1 MGCGSSVK
9 VQPLAENPKPKNVE
23 NTKPKTVENT
33 KSKNVENTKPKN
45 VENTKPKNVENTKPK
60 NVENDDNDLSKSR
73 RRRTSVGESIIRR
86 RKDSTTS
93 IVTLDPR
100 LIVDN
105 IHTQTSI
112 VPLDPDAFNS
122 KLRKQRQAAIENDLY
137 RNAINSWQPTSIE
150 HLVNL
155 IKTLS
160 LNKSDVDKTFIIY
173 YWICQNIEYDVIS
186 YFSKNYADQTAE
198 GVFRTKKGVC
208 AGYGNIFQRL
218 CDGVSL
224 QCVKISGYSKG
235 YKFDPRTT
243 TFKETDHAWNSV
255 QIDNHWYII
264 ESTWGAGNLNDNKQF
279 KKQFD
284 PYYFFCP
291 PEEFIYD
298 HLPKDEKWQLLV
310 RPISM
315 QEYLSMPVTWSSFF
329 ELKLELISSES
340 NILQLINGKPYAQV
354 QIRSP
359 IEVDITANLKLNDK
373 KIDGGDRVCYDPKQ
387 KIWCC
392 YFAPQS
398 DGPHEITIYAKRKN
412 QPGSY
417 KSAVKFSLEVLN
429 LTKPIS
435 FPGLF
440 DTYYDLD
447 LKIVQPKFQHTIQLK
462 NDVAYTEILLQ
473 APKDVK
479 LIGDL
484 TNPEGKK
491 VDGGEQVYFDKQ
503 KALWRCLFAP
513 QSNGLHEITIYAQRT
528 NQSGSYK
535 SAVKFSLEVLN
546 LTKPISF
553 PGLFDTYYD
562 LDLKIIQPKFQH
574 IIQLKNDAA
583 YTEILLQAPKDV
595 KLIGDLRNPEGKKV
609 DGSHRLYFDKQKAL
623 WRCLFAPQ
631 SNGLHEITIYAKRKN
646 QPGSFE
652 GAVKFRLQAHNLTKP
667 ISFPRLLDTY
677 YDLDLKIVQPK
688 FQHTIQLKNDA
699 AYTEILLQAPKDV
712 KLIGDLTNPEGK
724 KVHGGEQVYFDK
736 QKALWRCLFAPQKT
750 GLHKIN
756 IYAKKASDN
765 STSYSAALEF
775 NLNVQQLPSN
785 IISYPNTMSLF
796 YDYDLKIIAP
806 NNSRFATWPKNAS
819 YTEIL
824 LRAPN
829 NIQLSG
835 HIFYDNQAIDNGSL
849 IQYDHDKQLWQ
860 CLFAPRNTGLHKIIV
875 FAKENGDSNTSQSV
889 VDFDLDVTNLKRSIA
904 FPKTYA
910 LFQKNKCK
918 IYEPF
923 EMKKGSN
930 VTLHCRIP
938 DANNVRILFD
948 SKPEREQEDDYEN
961 NIFKRQITVPNQN
974 VVIMGNYTNDTS
986 YSYLIHYTVT

>member
-462 NDVAYTEILLQ
+462 ND
-473 APKDVK
+473 
-479 LIGDL
+479 
-484 TNPEGKK
+484 
-491 VDGGEQVYFDKQ
+491 
-503 KALWRCLFAP
+503 
-513 QSNGLHEITIYAQRT
+513 
-528 NQSGSYK
+528 
-535 SAVKFSLEVLN
+535 
-546 LTKPISF
+546 
-553 PGLFDTYYD
+553 
-562 LDLKIIQPKFQH
+562 
-574 IIQLKNDAA
+574 
-583 YTEILLQAPKDV
+583 
-595 KLIGDLRNPEGKKV
+595 
-609 DGSHRLYFDKQKAL
+609 
-623 WRCLFAPQ
+623 
-631 SNGLHEITIYAKRKN
+631 
-646 QPGSFE
+646 
-652 GAVKFRLQAHNLTKP
+652 
-667 ISFPRLLDTY
+667 
-677 YDLDLKIVQPK
+677 
-688 FQHTIQLKNDA
+688 A